1 MNMDRIIEDKRLI
14 KKKYR
19 IYIAAAVLLLTLLA
33 FVVLQD
39 HETTLKVEKE
49 KLTIDRIFEGPF
61 QDYININGQVEPIS
75 IVTVEALES
84 GRVNEILPEDG
95 TMVEKGDVILSLVND
110 NLNMSFLDEASNFL
124 YLTNELSNKII
135 QLDQQKLKEKQ
146 ELLILE
152 NDLNDKQRKY
162 QKTESLHKIGGVS
175 DEEFL
180 TTKNS
185 YEIAVKNRDL
195 KLEQMMLDSLLR
207 ANQRTNLNLQI
218 RLVRQQLDNLR
229 VKAPVDGQLTLGNIS
244 LGQTITKG
252 APIGQISVL
261 SSYKITAQID
271 EHYID
276 RIERGLKAT
285 LERQGDTFN
294 VILSKVYP
302 DVVNG
307 VFKVDLVF
315 RDSMPQNIRTGQ
327 SYYMDLQLGETQQA
341 VQVARGGFF
350 QGTGGQWIYVLDKD
364 GLVASKRDIKIGRQ
378 NPRYYEVVEGLVP
391 GEQVIVSGYDTFG
404 NNNRL
409 ILR

>member
-1 MNMDRIIEDKRLI
+1 
-14 KKKYR
+14 
-19 IYIAAAVLLLTLLA
+19 VLLLTLLA